1 MSRPLIHDD
10 QFKVLLKSEMK
21 EKFFFCVPLKV
32 QSSAFYKSLSLQ
44 NSLRIC
50 SLYDFLCAFFIF
62 FCGSSSLFE
71 ITFIIFFILFGILSI
86 NDSINLSKTYSKYYY
101 HWRVFITFVI
111 PIREYLSYNSKKI
124 CYYSKCL
131 TFFYYAGLSFGILII
146 NIYAAKIAWSFN
158 VRLQKGQELLVIHGK
173 YLDKMMSNEN
183 EKIIN
188 TKNEIKK
195 NMEIELR
202 KKEASIQQNLYDEDK
217 KDNNN

>member
-1 MSRPLIHDD
+1 M
-10 QFKVLLKSEMK
+10 
-21 EKFFFCVPLKV
+21 
-32 QSSAFYKSLSLQ
+32 
-44 NSLRIC
+44 
-50 SLYDFLCAFFIF
+50 
-62 FCGSSSLFE
+62 
-71 ITFIIFFILFGILSI
+71 
-86 NDSINLSKTYSKYYY
+86 
-101 HWRVFITFVI
+101 
-111 PIREYLSYNSKKI
+111 
-124 CYYSKCL
+124 
-131 TFFYYAGLSFGILII
+131 II

-188 TKNEIKK
+188 TQNEIKK